1 MSFLICLDNI
11 PATVTGRAWKEYHEK
26 KKIDKKKQQEEKEE
40 RIRQEKKV
48 LKEKNV
54 KEKKKQ
60 KNKKKARNESTSE
73 DSDLEVQY
81 AESEDSYDENNDN
94 DYLAEFM
101 KQQKKLQSQYLTKDS
116 SDMDMDDAPISEITA
131 LKTGKEHTKG
141 IIPGSY
147 VIVKYEAEH
156 FPGRV
161 ENVEG
166 NQYEVSTMV
175 LSLGSSFRWP
185 DLVDKIW
192 YRYENVIEKINKP
205 VCIKR
210 GFFKVKEMEK
220 YLTFIYE

>member
-1 MSFLICLDNI
+1 MS
-11 PATVTGRAWKEYHEK
+11 
-26 KKIDKKKQQEEKEE
+26 
-40 RIRQEKKV
+40 
-48 LKEKNV
+48 KEKNV

-131 LKTGKEHTKG
+131 LKTGNEHTKG

-147 VIVKYEAEH
+147 VIVKYEGEH

-161 ENVEG
+161 ENVQG

-175 LSLGSSFRWP
+175 LPLESSFRWP
-185 DLVDKIW
+185 DFFDKMW

-210 GFFKVKEMEK
+210 GFFKVKVMEK

>member
-1 MSFLICLDNI
+1 MS
-11 PATVTGRAWKEYHEK
+11 
-26 KKIDKKKQQEEKEE
+26 
-40 RIRQEKKV
+40 
-48 LKEKNV
+48 KEKNV

-131 LKTGKEHTKG
+131 LKTGNEHTKG

-147 VIVKYEAEH
+147 VIVKYEGEH

-161 ENVEG
+161 ENVQG

-175 LSLGSSFRWP
+175 LPLESSFRWP
-185 DLVDKIW
+185 DVFDKIW

-210 GFFKVKEMEK
+210 GFFKVKVMEK